1 MRSDWKVQEL
11 FFSSEFSATETGTS
25 LLALARQRKI
35 DAIQIQS
42 QALRKMAE
50 TETPQG
56 IIVVVEKRESNL
68 GSLVGQNPEFLVALE
83 HVKDPGN
90 LGTVIRTADAL
101 GVKALLISQDS
112 VELYNPKTIR
122 STMGSLFHLPIFY
135 PVELLDV
142 LKVLKKDYRILAA
155 VSKGGISPQG
165 LEYSQP
171 VCLILGGEAFG
182 LSEEIVKLADL
193 KVSIPNFGQAESLN
207 LSVAAGILM
216 YEIAMSKNLRTKP
229 KVLRIQQE

>member
-1 MRSDWKVQEL
+1 MHSDWGVQEL
-11 FFSSEFSATETGTS
+11 FYSSEFCESETGRS

-35 DAIQIQS
+35 EALPIQAK
-42 QALRKMAE
+42 ALRKMAE

-56 IIVVVEKRESNL
+56 IIAVVEKKKSTL
-68 GSLVGQNPEFLVALE
+68 DSMLKQIPDFLVTLE
-83 HVKDPGN
+83 HVRDPGN

-171 VCLILGGEAFG
+171 VCLILGGETFG

-216 YEIAMSKNLRTKP
+216 YEIAKSKNLRTKP
-229 KVLRIQQE
+229 KVLRTQQE